1 MKKSIIIISSLLIV
15 AFVSGNVFARGQGKG
30 QGMAQGY
37 NQDCSRYEGQGAF
50 NDLSKEQRTA
60 LNELRQRFI
69 DETYEL
75 RAAKFAKQ
83 QGMRMLMQTSDPDR
97 AKLGTLSQEITD
109 QQKQI
114 RDKRI
119 DFRLAAKKIAPELG
133 MGKGFG
139 QGRGNESGR
148 GGQGMGQGY
157 NQDCPRYGGQGYGR
171 GWHHNN

>member
-119 DFRLAAKKIAPELG
+119 DFRLAAKKDSTRAWH
-133 MGKGFG
+133 G
-139 QGRGNESGR
+139 QRIWPGPGQRVWKRRPGNGPGIQSGLPAVW
-148 GGQGMGQGY
+148 GTGIW
-157 NQDCPRYGGQGYGR
+157 PRLAS
-171 GWHHNN
+171 